1 MGRLVGRPTGGQ
13 SLWRGVGT
21 LTSAQGVG
29 WGAKQSVAWGPSAH
43 PLYGL
48 AGALCLVA
56 PAGVIGGFLG
66 VSPPEVALLSV
77 WRGVGA
83 PAGAHGSFGAS
94 RGVWLGGGVPTHFC
108 PRKTPRLVAPVD
120 CVWLRVYPVRSGVA
134 SALSL
139 SAHRHTHTR
148 KHARA
153 HARTHAHVFLFM
165 SLYVFITTLYVRL
178 CFMAVST
185 LPELHCMYVCMYACM
200 YSLARMPGR
209 SSGWRR
215 GRGLSA
221 ERTS

>member
-29 WGAKQSVAWGPSAH
+29 WGAKQGVAWGPSAH

-108 PRKTPRLVAPVD
+108 PRKAPRLVAPVD
-120 CVWLRVYPVRSGVA
+120 YVWLVGGVPRPK
-134 SALSL
+134 LVWLVL
-139 SAHRHTHTR
+139 SASSHTGT
-148 KHARA
+148 
-153 HARTHAHVFLFM
+153 RTHAH
-165 SLYVFITTLYVRL
+165 
-178 CFMAVST
+178 AG
-185 LPELHCMYVCMYACM
+185 E
-200 YSLARMPGR
+200 G
-209 SSGWRR
+209 
-215 GRGLSA
+215 
-221 ERTS
+221 